1 MKRPMT
7 AKELFE
13 KIEGILREK
22 GLLPDILDYS
32 LPERDEQPISTYEF
46 CIRNNLDYGGSE
58 GIYLDIGIEFLKDGE
73 RVYLGLGTIKTLCTD
88 QTAMWAMAKLLADF
102 IMELHKYVNGHL
114 DDFTWEGF
122 DVYAY
127 DETGNR
133 LEWGYTCSDRKG
145 MEKIKK
151 ELLEKYPR
159 VTVRDNATRK
169 ITAYDSDESCHK
181 GDV

>member
-7 AKELFE
+7 TKELFE

-32 LPERDEQPISTYEF
+32 LPEREERPISTYEF
-46 CIRNNLDYGGSE
+46 NIRNNLDYGRSE
-58 GIYLDIGIEFLKDGE
+58 GIYLDIGIEYYKDGE
-73 RVYLGLGTIKTLCTD
+73 QVYLELGTIKTLCTD

-102 IMELHKYVNGHL
+102 IMEMHEYINGHF

-127 DETGNR
+127 DVSGNR
-133 LEWGYTCSDRKG
+133 LEWGYTCCNQKG

-159 VTVRDNATRK
+159 VTVRNNATRK
-169 ITAYDSDESCHK
+169 ITVYDNEGSCHK